1 MKKIQLLLLS
11 LLQAL
16 PFNGYAQQ
24 TTTYGDANG
33 DQ

>member
-11 LLQAL
+11 LLLAL

-24 TTTYGDANG
+24 TTYGDANG
-33 DQ
+33 DR